1 MARSAVEGL
10 QEFQQHMQEVAG
22 SYALIGG
29 TACDI
34 LLAEA
39 GLPFRMTHDFD
50 VVIVADDRLP
60 QTAEAI
66 WTLVRDGG
74 YRCGWGEG
82 KGSCFYRFTEP
93 KRPGYPHMIEL
104 FAKCPDFLKGREG
117 IDVAPIHVDE
127 NISSLSAILLDD
139 AYYSLFL
146 QGIRTVGGVSVLG
159 TEYIVPFKAK
169 AYLDLKARREA
180 GENVDSRK
188 VKKHKRDALRLAQ
201 LLGESEGVDLGG
213 ELKDDMLAFVKDCEV
228 GDVNLKQIGVA
239 GVTMA
244 QLLETMKATYGL
256 IG

>member
-1 MARSAVEGL
+1 
-10 QEFQQHMQEVAG
+10 
-22 SYALIGG
+22 
-29 TACDI
+29 
-34 LLAEA
+34 
-39 GLPFRMTHDFD
+39 
-50 VVIVADDRLP
+50 
-60 QTAEAI
+60 
-66 WTLVRDGG
+66 
-74 YRCGWGEG
+74 
-82 KGSCFYRFTEP
+82 
-93 KRPGYPHMIEL
+93 MIEL

-117 IDVAPIHVDE
+117 IDVAPIHIDE

-180 GENVDSRK
+180 GENVDSKK

-201 LLGESEGVDLGG
+201 LLGESEGVDLRG
-213 ELKDDMLAFVKDCEV
+213 ELKDDMIAFVKDCEV

-239 GVTMA
+239 GATMA

>member
-10 QEFQQHMQEVAG
+10 QEFQQHMQEAAG
-22 SYALIGG
+22 SYALIDG

-34 LLAEA
+34 LLSEA
-39 GLPFRMTHDFD
+39 GLPFRATHDFD

-82 KGSCFYRFTEP
+82 KDSCFYRFTEP

>member
-1 MARSAVEGL
+1 
-10 QEFQQHMQEVAG
+10 MQEAAG

-39 GLPFRMTHDFD
+39 GLPFRATHDFD

-159 TEYIVPFKAK
+159 MEYIVPFKVK

-180 GENVDSRK
+180 GENVDSKK

-201 LLGESEGVDLGG
+201 LLGESEGVDLRG
-213 ELKDDMLAFVKDCEV
+213 ELKDDMIAFVKDCEV

-239 GVTMA
+239 GATMA

>member
-1 MARSAVEGL
+1 
-10 QEFQQHMQEVAG
+10 
-22 SYALIGG
+22 
-29 TACDI
+29 
-34 LLAEA
+34 
-39 GLPFRMTHDFD
+39 
-50 VVIVADDRLP
+50 
-60 QTAEAI
+60 
-66 WTLVRDGG
+66 
-74 YRCGWGEG
+74 
-82 KGSCFYRFTEP
+82 
-93 KRPGYPHMIEL
+93 MIEL

-201 LLGESEGVDLGG
+201 LLGESEGVDLRG

-244 QLLETMKATYGL
+244 QLLKTMKATYGL

>member
-10 QEFQQHMQEVAG
+10 QEFQQHMQEAAG

-39 GLPFRMTHDFD
+39 GLPFRATHDFD

-60 QTAEAI
+60 QMAEAI

-188 VKKHKRDALRLAQ
+188 VKSINAMR
-201 LLGESEGVDLGG
+201 
-213 ELKDDMLAFVKDCEV
+213 
-228 GDVNLKQIGVA
+228 
-239 GVTMA
+239 
-244 QLLETMKATYGL
+244 
-256 IG
+256 